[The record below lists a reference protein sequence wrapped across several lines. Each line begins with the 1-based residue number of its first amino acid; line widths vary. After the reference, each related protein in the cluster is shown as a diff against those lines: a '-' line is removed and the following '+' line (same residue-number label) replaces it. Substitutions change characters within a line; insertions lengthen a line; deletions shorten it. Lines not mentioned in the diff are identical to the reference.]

1 MANYSGVYKCC
12 VLGSGAVGKSAL
24 TIRLITDN
32 FLDDYDPTIED
43 LYKKTIVVDDHPIPL
58 EVMDTAGQEEFLPMQ
73 DEWIRN
79 SKGFLLVYAITDRAS
94 FEGVSQFKEKVMRI
108 KEDDQF
114 VPIVLIGNKCDLESE
129 RQVKTSEGERLASL
143 WNCPFFETSAKMK
156 INNTE
161 CFNEIVRQMQEA
173 ERIENPSKNGTNS
186 NSGEKKSI
194 FSFCSIL

>member
-1 MANYSGVYKCC
+1 MAEYSGIYKCC
-12 VLGSGAVGKSAL
+12 ILGSGAVGKSAL

-43 LYKKTIVVDDHPIPL
+43 LYKKTIVVDDHPVPI

-79 SKGFLLVYAITDRAS
+79 SRGFLLVYAITDRAS

-108 KEDDQF
+108 KEDEKM

-129 RQVKTSEGERLASL
+129 RQVKTSEGDRLASL
-143 WNCPFFETSAKMK
+143 WGCPFFETSAKMK

-161 CFNEIVRQMQEA
+161 CFHEIVRQMQEA
-173 ERIENPSKNGTNS
+173 QRMGNPNDTNNNNNS
-186 NSGEKKSI
+186 NKKTSI